1 MKKIFFFILVFIPLL
16 EAQTGEAGKLVDKGY
31 ALLEKSSCKDAEKV
45 IFEAFKVSEKEK
57 DNYNKIRSVK
67 LLGTLYYNY
76 RELEAA
82 ASFYRLAVNLL
93 NKAFNQPLS
102 GEIETEL
109 YNIKNN
115 LAITL
120 METDRRSAYAGKITE
135 AENLFMEV
143 LDFYEKKGN
152 NDGRLSVLLN
162 LGILYRL
169 DASAD
174 PDNSDYNQVLNDA
187 LTTLIK
193 ARNLSVSTLDE
204 NLKTNILFNLGISF
218 QSTGQLDSAAKNIEM
233 SIEGYKK
240 SGNNYWKAIAS
251 LRLGYLY
258 LEMSDRKENG
268 EIFRNNGINLLN
280 ENLAVI
286 EEYRSK
292 LDDERGRAVF
302 LDNLTY
308 YYVLLI
314 NELYENKDFE
324 AMFNL
329 AEKVKSRSFIDM
341 LSTKASGV
349 EENLPAELKE
359 VLSRKSEIET
369 VFRDSLWLYF
379 EEDKIGKFT
388 SLLDEYSKI
397 YSKKEELQ
405 PDLNLL
411 VSEETVKLKDFQK
424 LIDEKSAV
432 VEFFIGRN
440 AFYTFLVTRNS
451 ITVSRSKQSP
461 REIDSLVTKII
472 TDINLFPNKRGEF
485 TELQKILNRND
496 DSLDSLKLAEMW
508 YASDADRVLQLALF
522 QLYKTII
529 GDQQDKDL
537 VNYNRVII
545 IPHGFLHE
553 MPFAA
558 LISSFKNLDLTKKHH
573 VARPTYWIEEKEIL
587 TLPSASSLPF
597 LLKAGKTDEGK
608 ILIVGNPI
616 YPNTKFSPLP
626 FAEKEA
632 NEISRHFDKN
642 KTLLLINEAATE
654 SVIKKEAGK
663 YDILHFATHGI
674 YEEDALKSHLMLTK
688 NASDD
693 GYLRAS
699 EIFKLKLNANLVVL
713 SACLSGRVGAF
724 GGHKYLTTDDLT
736 GLTRALLYAGAA
748 NVMGTLWT
756 VDDRSTGF
764 MMEHFYE
771 KYKDEKKPLL
781 FSMRDAQI
789 AVLNN
794 KTNKDW
800 SHPFYWA
807 PFILIGSP
815 GK

>member
-1 MKKIFFFILVFIPLL
+1 MKLFFFSIIFFSFVILPN
-16 EAQTGEAGKLVDKGY
+16 GGDAGKLVDEAKS
-31 ALLEKSSCKDAEKV
+31 LLDRSKYKEAEKV
-45 IFEAFKVSEKEK
+45 IIQALNVSGKEK
-57 DNYNKIRSVK
+57 DNFNLIRSIK

-82 ASFYRLAVNLL
+82 TSFYKLAISLAEKYFPEPRENE
-93 NKAFNQPLS
+93 K
-102 GEIETEL
+102 EDEL

-115 LAITL
+115 LAISL
-120 METDRRSAYAGKITE
+120 MESDRRSSYAGKISE

-143 LDFYEKKGN
+143 LEHYKARGDKPG
-152 NDGRLSVLLN
+152 LTSVLLN

-169 DASAD
+169 DAVAD
-174 PDNSDYNQVLNDA
+174 PDNDKY
-187 LTTLIK
+187 K
-193 ARNLSVSTLDE
+193 E
-204 NLKTNILFNLGISF
+204 NLQEALKVLRNAREESGKVGDLNLQSAIDFNLGVTF
-218 QSTGQLDSAAKNIEM
+218 QSLGMLDSS
-233 SIEGYKK
+233 SIFMLRSIQGYKS
-240 SGNNYWKAIAS
+240 SGNEYWRAIAS

-258 LEMSDRKENG
+258 LEVSNNKEDGGKTRKE
-268 EIFRNNGINLLN
+268 GIDLLK
-280 ENLAVI
+280 ENIPVI
-286 EEYRSK
+286 EDFRSK
-292 LDDERGRAVF
+292 FDDERGRALF

-314 NELYENKDFE
+314 NEMYQDKDFTG
-324 AMFNL
+324 MFNL

-349 EENLPAELKE
+349 EEDLPEELKL
-359 VLSRKSEIET
+359 VLGRKKEIED
-369 VFRDSLWLYF
+369 VFRDSLWIF
-379 EEDKIGKFT
+379 FSSETGSRFGD
-388 SLLDEYSKI
+388 LLNEYSQI
-397 YSKKEELQ
+397 YERKEELQ
-405 PDLNLL
+405 PDLHTM
-411 VSEETVKLKDFQK
+411 VSEETIKLSDFQG
-424 LIDEKSAV
+424 LIHDSTAV

-440 AFYTFLVTRNS
+440 AFYTFL
-451 ITVSRSKQSP
+451 ITKKGVSVSRSKSSP
-461 REIDSLVTKII
+461 RDIDSLVTKIL

-485 TELQKILNRND
+485 IEMQKILNRND
-496 DSLDSLKLAEMW
+496 ETLDSANLARMW
-508 YASDADRVLQLALF
+508 YASDADRTLQLSLF
-522 QLYKTII
+522 QLYKSII
-529 GDQQDKDL
+529 GAEQDKEL
-537 VNYNRVII
+537 TPYQKVII

-558 LISSFKNLDLTKKHH
+558 LVTSVGSLDLSKKNH
-573 VARPTYWIEEKEIL
+573 VARPRYWIEEKEIL

-597 LLKAGKTDEGK
+597 LLKSGGKGEGS

-616 YPNTKFSPLP
+616 YPNKKFSPLP

-632 NEISRHFDKN
+632 KEISRHFTKE
-642 KTLLLINEAATE
+642 KTLLLIGNEASETA
-654 SVIKKEAGK
+654 IKSEAGK

-688 NASDD
+688 GGSDD

-699 EIFKLKLNANLVVL
+699 EIFKMKLNANLVVL

-724 GGHKYLTTDDLT
+724 GGQKYLTTDDLT

-756 VDDRSTGF
+756 VDDQSTGF
-764 MMEHFYE
+764 MMEHFYHA
-771 KYKDEKKPLL
+771 YKDEGKPLL
-781 FSMRDAQI
+781 HSMREAQI

-794 KTNKDW
+794 PFNRDW